1 MDIKEKEIKGFK
13 GKSTKRDGW
22 FKFHDNGLELET
34 GLGVT
39 VRDSLM
45 LTIMSARLTYAKM
58 LLGMG
63 AIDSVSAK
71 EELRE
76 KVVEIVDEALKD
88 FDEWEEDFME
98 EAAMAEFFQ
107 ASETIDK
114 DGDTEIKCVTI
125 GLDEEL
131 PEGLPQVVKD
141 AINQMKAEQAKG
153 GELH

>member
-22 FKFHDNGLELET
+22 FKFHDDGLELET
-34 GLGVT
+34 GLGFT

-45 LTIMSARLTYAKM
+45 LAIVSVRLAYAKM
-58 LLGMG
+58 LFGMG
-63 AIDSVSAK
+63 EIDSKQAK
-71 EELRE
+71 EELKE
-76 KVVEIVDEALKD
+76 KVVEIVDDCLKD
-88 FDEWEEDFME
+88 FDEWGEDFTQ
-98 EAAMAEFFQ
+98 EALMAELFQ

-114 DGDTEIKCVTI
+114 DGDTEIKCVAI